1 MIHKLGQKRKDQSH
15 ITAAWNH
22 VFDSLLM
29 ANRRL
34 QTHVCTCP
42 VRGEHY
48 DDDSPNLEI
57 VAPASIYVVIRGQRT
72 YLDITSIPVSL
83 RFRGLPDSPS

>member
-1 MIHKLGQKRKDQSH
+1 MSLDRSAKTKVTY
-15 ITAAWNH
+15 ITAAWHH
-22 VFDSLLM
+22 VLDSLLM
-29 ANRRL
+29 AHGRL
-34 QTHVCTCP
+34 QVSVCTCP

-83 RFRGLPDSPS
+83 GFRV

>member
-1 MIHKLGQKRKDQSH
+1 M
-15 ITAAWNH
+15 
-22 VFDSLLM
+22 FDSLLM

-34 QTHVCTCP
+34 QVFVCTCP

-83 RFRGLPDSPS
+83 GVRGSPDSPS